1 MRQMIK
7 LMVML
12 LLLSIT
18 TTTNAAKVNATG
30 VISSFEGT
38 IEPFT
43 NIDIA
48 GAFDV
53 TLAYGDSYSYKMEAD
68 EVFKTL
74 NIFRVEEQTL
84 YINLK
89 GIKNNLKMKKGLPK
103 IIIYVPSTVKFDEID
118 IEVSGA
124 SSFKTDDLKAKT
136 LVLEVSGASSVS
148 FKRME
153 IIDFELEIS
162 GAVGVELNGYADKCD
177 IEMSGASSLRARDL
191 DVKRCSVELSGVSS
205 AKIGKVSDVL
215 NVEISGVS
223 KLYYSGNPV
232 KTSFDTSGVSKIE
245 MY

>member
-1 MRQMIK
+1 M
-7 LMVML
+7 
-12 LLLSIT
+12 
-18 TTTNAAKVNATG
+18 
-30 VISSFEGT
+30 
-38 IEPFT
+38 
-43 NIDIA
+43 
-48 GAFDV
+48 
-53 TLAYGDSYSYKMEAD
+53 
-68 EVFKTL
+68 
-74 NIFRVEEQTL
+74 
-84 YINLK
+84 
-89 GIKNNLKMKKGLPK
+89 
-103 IIIYVPSTVKFDEID
+103 
-118 IEVSGA
+118 
-124 SSFKTDDLKAKT
+124 
-136 LVLEVSGASSVS
+136 S

>member
-74 NIFRVEEQTL
+74 NIFKVEEQTL

-103 IIIYVPSTVKFDEID
+103 IIIYVPLCFLFSISITVKKIIFLFLNFMSFSID
-118 IEVSGA
+118 I
-124 SSFKTDDLKAKT
+124 F
-136 LVLEVSGASSVS
+136 
-148 FKRME
+148 
-153 IIDFELEIS
+153 I
-162 GAVGVELNGYADKCD
+162 
-177 IEMSGASSLRARDL
+177 
-191 DVKRCSVELSGVSS
+191 
-205 AKIGKVSDVL
+205 AKI
-215 NVEISGVS
+215 
-223 KLYYSGNPV
+223 
-232 KTSFDTSGVSKIE
+232 FF
-245 MY
+245 